1 MKNLGVNGTD
11 GVTILYN
18 VIVVG
23 FTLIFRDRIAEYGY
37 HLAFNLSIVLGVL
50 LVGMSRRSRSNTP
63 ATGTG
68 DAPPVA
74 SGPAVLG
81 VLSLWYP
88 LILYGCLY
96 YQTGLLNTV
105 VVQDFADSYFLN
117 LDVRIFGEFPG
128 FILSR
133 MPGSAFFD
141 EFFHFFYF
149 SYYLIIPLTG
159 ILLYRKDIG
168 LFKSFMFQL
177 SSLFYACYVIYIFL
191 PVEGPIPLR
200 DEYYLQHGVFRS
212 IVDFIWAKG
221 ENPGAGFPSSHVAV
235 AFLVAWWGS
244 KYFPRLRI
252 FYWLTFLFLSIAT
265 VYCMF
270 HYAVDVM
277 GGLCMGVLAVLM
289 FAWVDRNSA
298 KGSIGPRQDALKT
311 KSSRE
316 TPSRP

>member
-1 MKNLGVNGTD
+1 MSNLGVNGTD
-11 GVTILYN
+11 RITILYN

-23 FTLIFRDRIAEYGY
+23 FTLIFRNRIAEYGY
-37 HLAFNLSIVLGVL
+37 HLAFNLSIVLLVL
-50 LVGMSRRSRSNTP
+50 LVSMSRRSRSNTP
-63 ATGTG
+63 VTDTS
-68 DAPPVA
+68 DVPPVA
-74 SGPAVLG
+74 SGPTVPG

-105 VVQDFADSYFLN
+105 VVPGFVDSYFLN

-128 FILSR
+128 LILSR
-133 MPGSAFFD
+133 MPGQAFFD

-159 ILLYRKDIG
+159 ILLYRKDIK

-177 SSLFYACYVIYIFL
+177 SSLFYVCYVIYIFL

-200 DEYYLQHGVFRS
+200 NDYYLQHGLFRT
-212 IVDFIWAKG
+212 IMDFIWAKG
-221 ENPGAGFPSSHVAV
+221 ENPGAGFPSSHVAI

-244 KYFPRLRI
+244 RHFQRLRI
-252 FYWLTFLFLSIAT
+252 VYWLIFLFLSIAT

-277 GGLCMGVLAVLM
+277 GGLCLGVLAVLL
-289 FAWVDRNSA
+289 FAWTGRDSV
-298 KGSIGPRQDALKT
+298 KGFVGSRQDALKT
-311 KSSRE
+311 ESSQE
-316 TPSRP
+316 NPSWP